1 MTGKPTGLRFGPL
14 GISAAHICVDMQRMF
29 SEGTPWAT
37 GWMEKVLPDVVR
49 LCEATRARTIFT
61 RFIPARDRA
70 AARGA
75 WRRYYDHWQEM
86 TLGRLDPGLL
96 ELVAPLPVFV
106 PPALVLDKVTY
117 SPWTGVGLQR
127 QLASRHIDTLVISG
141 GETDVC
147 VLATVMGAVDAGF
160 RTIVATDALCS
171 SANSMHDAIIDWYHD
186 RLAQQVEAAS
196 VDEIIANWS
205 DGE

>member
-1 MTGKPTGLRFGPL
+1 
-14 GISAAHICVDMQRMF
+14 
-29 SEGTPWAT
+29 
-37 GWMEKVLPDVVR
+37 
-49 LCEATRARTIFT
+49 
-61 RFIPARDRA
+61 
-70 AARGA
+70 
-75 WRRYYDHWQEM
+75 M

-117 SPWTGVGLQR
+117 SPWAGMGLQR

-147 VLATVMGAVDAGF
+147 VLATVMGAVDVGF